1 MKMKHFAVVLSL
13 VSVFCLSLF
22 ADGLSPV
29 KLNAPDRDRGFSLTK
44 SISVR
49 ASAREWTG
57 KALEL
62 KDLSDLLWCAFGINR
77 PEKSMRTAPSYRD
90 VQDISLY
97 VVMKEGTYIYDP
109 KENVLNPVTEGDFR
123 PLCAMS
129 QKSVENAAAIV
140 ILISDL
146 TKINV
151 KDKCEQ
157 VKWAAIDAGVISE
170 NINLFCAATGLVTV
184 PRATMDTEKLRVA
197 LKLKET
203 QEPIMNNPVGYGK

>member
-1 MKMKHFAVVLSL
+1 MKIEHFAVVLSL
-13 VSVFCLSLF
+13 ISVFCMSLF

>member
-1 MKMKHFAVVLSL
+1 MKIEHFAVVLSL

>member
-1 MKMKHFAVVLSL
+1 MKTKHFAVILSL
-13 VSVFCLSLF
+13 LAVFCMNLF
-22 ADGLSPV
+22 AGGFAPI
-29 KLNAPDRDRGFSLTK
+29 KLNAPDKDRGYSLTK
-44 SISVR
+44 TISVR
-49 ASAREWTG
+49 ASGREWTG
-57 KALEL
+57 KPLEL
-62 KDLSDLLWCAFGINR
+62 KDLSDLLWCADGINR

-97 VVMKEGTYIYDP
+97 VAMKEGTYIYDP
-109 KENVLNPVTEGDFR
+109 KENVLNPVAEGDFR

-129 QKSVENAAAIV
+129 QKTVENAATVI

-184 PRATMDTEKLRVA
+184 PRATMDTAKLRAA
-197 LKLKET
+197 LKLKDA

>member
-1 MKMKHFAVVLSL
+1 M
-13 VSVFCLSLF
+13 SLF